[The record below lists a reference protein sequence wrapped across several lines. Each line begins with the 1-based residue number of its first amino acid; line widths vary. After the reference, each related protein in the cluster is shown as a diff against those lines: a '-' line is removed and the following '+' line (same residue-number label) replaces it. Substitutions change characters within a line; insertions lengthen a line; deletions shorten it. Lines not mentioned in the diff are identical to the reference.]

1 MNTISSWT
9 YTCIFWYPCF
19 QISYCLHYSLDCKR
33 INIDKELAPTDDLEK
48 EIITILSH
56 KKIIIVNPNSP
67 IEAFPELEEDPFP
80 IIYYIYYVNYFLN
93 IDFSNN
99 SKEKI
104 ISDIINPSE
113 FTKNNSEEAFKI
125 WRDIALSEC
134 LEYLNFQMDSV
145 RFDFNP
151 GKKTIAVF
159 NDLLDN
165 FSVSQIYGIIY
176 KAITNATKFCQ
187 GSDISKNRQQIQLLV
202 VVKDMW
208 RKHC

>member
-1 MNTISSWT
+1 M
-9 YTCIFWYPCF
+9 
-19 QISYCLHYSLDCKR
+19 
-33 INIDKELAPTDDLEK
+33 
-48 EIITILSH
+48 
-56 KKIIIVNPNSP
+56 
-67 IEAFPELEEDPFP
+67 
-80 IIYYIYYVNYFLN
+80 
-93 IDFSNN
+93 
-99 SKEKI
+99 
-104 ISDIINPSE
+104 
-113 FTKNNSEEAFKI
+113 
-125 WRDIALSEC
+125 SEC